1 MKLDIT
7 DITHLAYLGLLSD
20 IISTQQEIAKVGLYI
35 EMRRS
40 TKEQEKQ
47 YTELKSR
54 LSEQKQ
60 TLEGIKE
67 FAKENNL
74 NLYF

>member
-1 MKLDIT
+1 MGLDIT
-7 DITHLAYLGLLSD
+7 DITHLAYLGQLSD
-20 IISTQQEIAKVGLYI
+20 IINTQQEIAKVGLYI

>member
-20 IISTQQEIAKVGLYI
+20 IINTQQEIAKVGLYI